1 MSITDTLL
9 RAVRDIE
16 PIIRQYARDAER
28 DRKLSSVAQG
38 KLSTSRAFL
47 FEAFKEVWQSARAG
61 QPITLAAK
69 GRMQLAMTHATQ
81 ECTKA
86 VGLIQE
92 IAGASAIREEHQFE
106 QHFRDVH
113 VIAQHGFINAAK
125 LESVGQILLGIE
137 PEWPF
142 FQY

>member
-1 MSITDTLL
+1 MLNDFM
-9 RAVRDIE
+9 R
-16 PIIRQYARDAER
+16 
-28 DRKLSSVAQG
+28 
-38 KLSTSRAFL
+38 
-47 FEAFKEVWQSARAG
+47 
-61 QPITLAAK
+61 LAAK
-69 GRMQLAMTHATQ
+69 GRMQLAMTYAVQ
-81 ECTKA
+81 ECAKV

-92 IAGASAIREEHQFE
+92 IAGASAIREEYRFA

-125 LESVGQILLGIE
+125 LESVGQILLGVK